1 MRMEIEELV
10 DSIINEINVF
20 IEQSKQFQIREM
32 LKREGKIK
40 TYNGNIV
47 FDIPLIDMDYAI
59 NSDNIIN
66 RINEMEMKE
75 EITEEESG
83 YIKYKTH
90 LL

>member
-20 IEQSKQFQIREM
+20 IEQSEQFQIREM

-75 EITEEESG
+75 EITEEESD